1 MSESQGRAPQGT
13 DGEPVTEAAARA
25 ADGPGSGSSG
35 SSGSSGGSRSE
46 SAAAGGTEE
55 LQPLAVSTPRV
66 VLWGEL
72 AWVVALVVILA
83 VPSLHEG
90 ERDWW
95 PWVPV
100 AGIVLGL
107 LGFAYVRRGRGNAAG
122 AH

>member
-1 MSESQGRAPQGT
+1 MIANREGYAARMSESRGRARPDT
-13 DGEPVTEAAARA
+13 D
-25 ADGPGSGSSG
+25 
-35 SSGSSGGSRSE
+35 
-46 SAAAGGTEE
+46 EE
-55 LQPLAVSTPRV
+55 LQPLAVSTARV

-83 VPSLHEG
+83 VPALHEG

-107 LGFAYVRRGRGNAAG
+107 IGFSYVRRGRGNAAG
-122 AH
+122 AQ

>member
-1 MSESQGRAPQGT
+1 MSESQGP
-13 DGEPVTEAAARA
+13 
-25 ADGPGSGSSG
+25 
-35 SSGSSGGSRSE
+35 SGGAGAQARSE
-46 SAAAGGTEE
+46 GPAEE
-55 LQPLAVSTPRV
+55 LQPLAVSTARV
-66 VLWGEL
+66 VVWGEL
-72 AWVVALVVILA
+72 AWVLALIVILA

-107 LGFAYVRRGRGNAAG
+107 IGFSYVRRGRGNATG